1 MDSFFSSSFP
11 PADHSAWLA
20 QVRRELK
27 DAGAYESLRWHTDE
41 GFTLEPYYTADDLN
55 QLPLSLIQGAQKQKP
70 GWINAPV
77 YTGSD
82 EKTTNVVLKDILTKG
97 AEGLVVRLSGKPDLP
112 QLLNG
117 IKLAETPVY
126 FEFQSEIT
134 SQEIVDAIQSLK
146 IIAPY
151 QLKGGILTDTGEAT
165 DAITHLTADSPQ
177 FYTVG
182 VSTHA
187 FHNAG
192 ATATQEL
199 AFTLASLAD
208 RFDQL
213 TDAGLPI
220 EQLTQKLILSVSV
233 GTNYFVEIA
242 KLRALRV
249 LIQRFLRYYQKAATT
264 DPIQIHARTSTFY
277 DSTATIYTNLIR
289 ATTEAMA
296 AIIGGCDV
304 LSIHAYDAVLNQP
317 SEFSERIARNV
328 SILLNEESHVGK
340 VADPSAGSYYIENL
354 THHLAET
361 AWALFITIEKRG
373 GLTKAMADGYIQ
385 DELER
390 SYQTKVKAIKNGS
403 VLVGVNKFRFDEPT
417 TQPHSI
423 RTKGMG
429 VTEKRLAEPFE

>member
-1 MDSFFSSSFP
+1 MGSFFSSSFP
-11 PADHSAWLA
+11 LADHSAWLA
-20 QVRRELK
+20 QVQRELK
-27 DAGAYESLRWHTDE
+27 DAGAYESIRWHTDE

-55 QLPLSLIQGAQKQKP
+55 SLPLSLIQGAQKQLP
-70 GWINAPV
+70 GWINAPE
-77 YTGSD
+77 YIGSD
-82 EKTTNVVLKDILTKG
+82 EKTTNAVLRDALTKG
-97 AEGLVVRLSGKPDLP
+97 ADGLIVRLPAKPDLS

-117 IKLAETPVY
+117 IKLTETPVY
-126 FEFQSEIT
+126 FAFQPGHT
-134 SQEIVDAIQSLK
+134 PKEIVDVIQSLK
-146 IIAPY
+146 TIAPY

-165 DAITHLTADSPQ
+165 SAITRLAIDSPQ

-182 VSTHA
+182 VSSRA

-220 EQLTQKLILSVSV
+220 NQLAQKLIVSVSV
-233 GTNYFVEIA
+233 GTSYFVEIA

-249 LIQRFLRYYQKAATT
+249 LVQRFFRYYQEATTT

-277 DSTATIYTNLIR
+277 DSTATTYTNMIR

-304 LSIHAYDAVLNQP
+304 LSIHAYDTVLNQP
-317 SEFSERIARNV
+317 SEFSERIARHV
-328 SILLNEESHVGK
+328 SILLNEEAHLGK
-340 VADPSAGSYYIENL
+340 VADPSAGSYYVENL
-354 THHLAET
+354 TYQLVET
-361 AWALFITIEKRG
+361 AWALFVTVEKRG
-373 GLTKAMADGYIQ
+373 GLAKTMADGYVQ
-385 DELER
+385 AELER
-390 SYQTKVKAIKNGS
+390 SYQTKVEAIKDGC

-417 TQPHSI
+417 TQSQPI
-423 RTKGMG
+423 RSEGMG
-429 VTEKRLAEPFE
+429 VAEKRLAEPFE